1 MSHMNRALIEALL
14 FVAGDEGLSL
24 IELSK
29 LLDASTQKTYVQ
41 MMDLQKKYNSFDSG
55 ITLIEFGEKYK
66 LATKKEFSESIKKY
80 ASSSIAGN
88 LSQPALET
96 LAIIAYKQP
105 LTRLDVEEIRGVQ
118 SSGSIQTLKLRG
130 LIEES
135 GRNNTPGRPFLY
147 RTTRYFMNYF
157 GLKNLTDLPDIEELE
172 KVNEDESTSDLFFER
187 FKEKVSDL
195 VE

>member
-1 MSHMNRALIEALL
+1 MNKALIEALL

-24 IELSK
+24 IELSE
-29 LLDASTQKTYVQ
+29 LLDNSTQESSTQ
-41 MMDLQKKYNSFDSG
+41 IMNLQKKYDSSDSG
-55 ITLIEFGEKYK
+55 ITLIEVGGKYK

-80 ASSSIAGN
+80 ASSSIAGS
-88 LSQPALET
+88 LSQPAMET

-118 SSGSIQTLKLRG
+118 SSGAIQTLKVRG

-135 GRNNTPGRPFLY
+135 GRINAPGRPFLY
-147 RTTRYFMNYF
+147 RTTHYFMNYF
-157 GLKNLTDLPDIEELE
+157 GLKDLNELPDIKELE
-172 KVNEDESTSDLFFER
+172 KANENEDATDLFFER
-187 FKEKVSDL
+187 FKEKVWDL

>member
-1 MSHMNRALIEALL
+1 MNKALIEALL
-14 FVAGDEGLSL
+14 FVAGEEGLSL
-24 IELSK
+24 TELSG
-29 LLDASTQKTYVQ
+29 LLDVSTQESYAQ
-41 MMDLQKKYNSFDSG
+41 MVELQKKYNSSDSG
-55 ITLIEFGEKYK
+55 ITLIEVGEKYK

-118 SSGSIQTLKLRG
+118 SSGAIQTLKLRG

-135 GRNNTPGRPFLY
+135 GRINAPGRPFLY
-147 RTTRYFMNYF
+147 RTTHYFMNYF
-157 GLKNLTDLPDIEELE
+157 GLKNLADLPDIEELE
-172 KVNEDESTSDLFFER
+172 KTREDENESDLFFER

-195 VE
+195 TE